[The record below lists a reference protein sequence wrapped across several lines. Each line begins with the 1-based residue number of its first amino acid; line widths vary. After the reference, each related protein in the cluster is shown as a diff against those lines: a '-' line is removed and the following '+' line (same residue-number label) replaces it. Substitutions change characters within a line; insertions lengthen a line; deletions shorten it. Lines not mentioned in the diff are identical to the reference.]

1 MKIEKK
7 IHLSNK
13 YKQYQPFSNY
23 EKVIHKNLNLTMHVT
38 KSAVNF
44 FSIRINIFCLSC
56 MILSKTR

>member
-23 EKVIHKNLNLTMHVT
+23 EKVIHKNLTLTMYVT
-38 KSAVNF
+38 RSQYTVF
-44 FSIRINIFCLSC
+44 L
-56 MILSKTR
+56 